1 MSFSG
6 LADRARFMTHNVI
19 DVFGPKVRFQLR
31 DLDDIGFDHSDS
43 AGHDGWYIFRSVGRG
58 APVYSGL
65 YPVGSCE
72 ANVS

>member
-19 DVFGPKVRFQLR
+19 DVFGPKVRFQKG
-31 DLDDIGFDHSDS
+31 DLDDILFDHSDDV
-43 AGHDGWYIFRSVGRG
+43 GHDRRYIFRSVGG
-58 APVYSGL
+58 DASVYSGL
-65 YPVGSCE
+65 RWIGSCE